1 MKYIAC
7 PERILHRVADAK
19 ALKALVHAYVPEPS
33 PNDCET
39 NVLAAEIRRVVEK
52 RHRLYQN
59 LNALCGFGNKPPRE
73 NMHQIEDWQLLE
85 KVTWL
90 HKKGSTEL
98 VPLVG
103 TPEHRFE
110 SVLKLRADVSF
121 QLSSL
126 KKLVPPRGGKPK
138 LSHIGLW
145 EVADPPLDL
154 AMQLADGSCLTDINL
169 LRVVSPAG
177 QLQVRS
183 APD

>member
-1 MKYIAC
+1 M
-7 PERILHRVADAK
+7 PD
-19 ALKALVHAYVPEPS
+19 PS
-33 PNDCET
+33 PDDYKANIFALE
-39 NVLAAEIRRVVEK
+39 NARLLEK
-52 RHRLYQN
+52 RNHLMSN

-85 KVTWL
+85 KQVTWL
-90 HKKGSTEL
+90 HNHKKGSTEL

-154 AMQLADGSCLTDINL
+154 AMQLANGSCLTDVNL